1 MDPSSATAVLGP
13 TRRATYVTAPPS
25 IHQGSLE
32 SQGGWGG
39 GYQMLRSLWA
49 SSGHRRGVSGCFP
62 EIWGPV
68 RSLGH
73 PRGWAWKESKALSWD
88 ALSQG
93 PDEASVP
100 QPGAW
105 R

>member
-1 MDPSSATAVLGP
+1 M
-13 TRRATYVTAPPS
+13 
-25 IHQGSLE
+25 
-32 SQGGWGG
+32 
-39 GYQMLRSLWA
+39 
-49 SSGHRRGVSGCFP
+49 SGCFP

-68 RSLGH
+68 YSLGR

-88 ALSQG
+88 ALNRG

-105 R
+105 RRGRAGPLRTGAGTGGAAWLARACPPGHSAQPAQEPGEAAGGHQR